1 MSEVKALS
9 RRHNLVDIAPAPV
22 FTGLEGLDKGMAGR
36 MKMSGSVLVFRR
48 VAAAYVSAGKAEPQV
63 DPLVSGFHTI
73 FADVLVGCGDTNL
86 IFVLAIHRLILVFCV
101 LA

>member
-1 MSEVKALS
+1 VF
-9 RRHNLVDIAPAPV
+9 RR
-22 FTGLEGLDKGMAGR
+22 
-36 MKMSGSVLVFRR
+36 VLVFRR
-48 VAAAYVSAGKAEPQV
+48 IAAAHVPAGKAEPQV

-73 FADVLVGCGDTNL
+73 FADVLIGLGDSNL